1 MKPKSRLSLLPL
13 FYCACLVSGSGLVAA
28 QDTSISVDYYVPN
41 VSIAPSMHGETAS
54 IYVRERIVD
63 GADIDEGDVV
73 LFVHGGSR
81 LRCLLSRI

>member
-28 QDTSISVDYYVPN
+28 QDTIISVDYYVPN

-54 IYVRERIVD
+54 I
-63 GADIDEGDVV
+63 
-73 LFVHGGSR
+73 
-81 LRCLLSRI
+81 